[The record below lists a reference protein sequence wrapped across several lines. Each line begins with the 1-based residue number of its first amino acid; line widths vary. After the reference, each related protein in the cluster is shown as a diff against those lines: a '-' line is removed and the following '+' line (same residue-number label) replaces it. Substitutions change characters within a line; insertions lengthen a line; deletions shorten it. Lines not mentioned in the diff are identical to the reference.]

1 MNKTLTN
8 FLSKDS
14 VLIFY
19 KYVMPVI
26 TVISLILIS
35 QIITRPRLLGSW
47 FLDLVVRIFL
57 CVWFCIGYVRLPNI
71 SEKYK
76 FYPNITPKK
85 SDIGPSG
92 KVFYISLAIFF
103 GILVALMTGW
113 VLRSFLPFLSIYII
127 PIAILNGLIFLI
139 PLIAQYEVFKV

>member
-19 KYVMPVI
+19 KYVMPGI
-26 TVISLILIS
+26 TIISLILIS
-35 QIITRPRLLGSW
+35 QAITRPR
-47 FLDLVVRIFL
+47 FLDSWLLDLIIRIFL
-57 CVWFCIGYVRLPNI
+57 CIWFCVGYSRLPDI
-71 SEKYK
+71 SEKYR

-85 SDIGPSG
+85 SDIGANQKAFIIVMILFASLL
-92 KVFYISLAIFF
+92 IS
-103 GILVALMTGW
+103 VTTGW
-113 VLRSFLPFLSIYII
+113 MLRSFLPFTGIFSI

-139 PLIAQYEVFKV
+139 QLIAQYEVFKV